1 MGGIITVALIIINIF
16 TVYKFI
22 FGIIFSS
29 REDFNES
36 VRYSLIPDIISLF
49 RREYWKD
56 RISEF
61 KLGIFIFLC
70 VMATLIEYWIVS
82 AILRWIIDM
91 W

>member
-1 MGGIITVALIIINIF
+1 MGGIITFALIIINIF
-16 TVYKFI
+16 TMYRFI
-22 FGIIFSS
+22 FGIIFSN
-29 REDFNES
+29 REGFYES

-49 RREYWKD
+49 RGEYWKD
-56 RISEF
+56 WINEF